1 MVKIRMSRVG
11 RKNLPLYR
19 VVVVDSREQ
28 RDGRYLEHLGN
39 YDPSVADPAKK
50 LSLDVERYRFWIGR
64 GARPSEAFARL
75 CGHTKVLEQVAAEP
89 AKAAEP
95 RKKKKKAKKRKPAA
109 KKAAPPAKKPAA
121 KK

>member
-39 YDPSVADPAKK
+39 YDPSFVDPAKK
-50 LSLDVERYRFWIGR
+50 LTLDVERYRFWIGR
-64 GARPSEAFARL
+64 GARPSEALERL
-75 CGHTKVLEQVAAEP
+75 CAHTKVLEQVAAEP
-89 AKAAEP
+89 AKAEP
-95 RKKKKKAKKRKPAA
+95 KKKAKKRKPAA
-109 KKAAPPAKKPAA
+109 KKPASAKKPAA